1 MPVQQWLLQ
10 IINEQ
15 LVARGDRCKHL
26 QRHRVLINAHTRR
39 SPMLD
44 EPMARVHN
52 AGFETAFNS
61 IVKSIPGASDI
72 ITRYPAS
79 QVSMLP
85 VPRAACAIVAK

>member
-15 LVARGDRCKHL
+15 LVAQGDRRKYL

-44 EPMARVHN
+44 EPVARVHN
-52 AGFETAFNS
+52 AGFETAFDS
-61 IVKSIPGASDI
+61 IVKS
-72 ITRYPAS
+72 TPALQIS
-79 QVSMLP
+79 L
-85 VPRAACAIVAK
+85 RAIHLAESACCPCTAPPAQ